1 MSTTN
6 ELDNLA
12 NEELNKPEKPNRR
25 KEAIAAKI
33 AAGTFV
39 SNNLKYTEEILIGF
53 LDGMFQWF
61 LVNTGA
67 CFIEEYYF
75 DPATDKSVPY
85 GSLKKTY
92 GRHQTCDEIR
102 DAIKKVLEIRL
113 AKAALTG
120 AYKENFA
127 KFLLT
132 NNFGYTSEKTQQ
144 DITLSTKEVRFKF
157 DNPEL
162 NPPDENEIKDESEN

>member
-6 ELDNLA
+6 ELDNLV
-12 NEELNKPEKPNRR
+12 NDELNDKPEKPNRK
-25 KEAIAAKI
+25 KEVIAAKI

-39 SNNLKYTEEILIGF
+39 SNNLKYTEEILISF

-75 DPATDKSVPY
+75 DPASDKSVPY

-92 GRHQTCDEIR
+92 GRHKTCDEIR

-120 AYKENFA
+120 VYKENFA

-144 DITLSTKEVRFKF
+144 DITLSTKTIEYKF
-157 DNPEL
+157 QNPEL
-162 NPPDENEIKDESEN
+162 QEPDKKEPEDE